1 MVSKIFVDS
10 DVIIDFFTDREPF
23 ANPASKIFELNELGV
38 IQIYISAVSIN
49 NIYYIVRKFIGHRET
64 IRIVEELVEI
74 TEVIGTT
81 RKEIIQALKNDFRD
95 YEDSVQYS
103 SALNIKGL
111 EAIVTRNTK
120 DYVKAKIAVF
130 TSENYVKMK
139 TKDERIIE

>member
-23 ANPASKIFELNELGV
+23 PNPASKIFELNELGV
-38 IQIYISAVSIN
+38 IQIYISAVSLN
-49 NIYYIVRKFIGHRET
+49 NIYYIVRKFIGHKET
-64 IRIVEELVEI
+64 IKIVEELVEI
-74 TEVIGTT
+74 TEVVGTT
-81 RKEIIQALKNDFRD
+81 RKEIIQALKNGFRD

-139 TKDERIIE
+139 TKDAR